1 VFTNIKGQYYV
12 AHPLDSDAKK
22 LLKPRGDFSFH
33 PTDLVPVLAVAALFA
48 WWAMVEYSATMAQS
62 YISHEGDAPIEASLI
77 ITLGILAMGSVGAMN
92 QHIHGRLRRAGIKQA
107 IKNGAILELHPQL
120 VKHFQAALERH
131 SQLEWFNDNRYTLE
145 PEDFRLL
152 ARANVA
158 YQKSIVDEKFLFAY
172 VEPRYFVPIMERMDA
187 KKQGVQEVHSTE
199 DTAFLPPP
207 GEE

>member
-12 AHPLDSDAKK
+12 AHPLDANAKK
-22 LLKPRGDFSFH
+22 QLVLQRDPWFH
-33 PTDLVPVLAVAALFA
+33 PAGLVPTLVIAALFA
-48 WWAMVEYSATMAQS
+48 WWAMVEYSATMAQG
-62 YISHEGDAPIEASLI
+62 YIGHEGDAPIEASLI
-77 ITLGILAMGSVGAMN
+77 IALGILAVAGAGALN
-92 QHIHGRLRRAGIKQA
+92 QHILGRLRVANIRQA
-107 IKNGAILELHPQL
+107 IKNGTILKLHPRF
-120 VKHFQAALERH
+120 VEHFQTALERH
-131 SQLEWFNDNRYTLE
+131 SLLEWFNDNRYTLE

-172 VEPRYFVPIMERMDA
+172 VEPRYFAPIMERMDA